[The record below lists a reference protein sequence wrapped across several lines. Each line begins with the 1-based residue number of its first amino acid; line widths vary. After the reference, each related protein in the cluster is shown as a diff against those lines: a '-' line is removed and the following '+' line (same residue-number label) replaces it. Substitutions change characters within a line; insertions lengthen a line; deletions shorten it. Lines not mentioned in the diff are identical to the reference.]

1 MNIVKYKNTIYLT
14 LIAAVSALFKIG
26 LALKWKGML
35 FDDMVSVYIARQS
48 LSNIWTYLQWEMH
61 PPLHYL
67 YLHFWINVFGDSDV
81 IMRIST
87 IFISII
93 SIFIIYLLT
102 KKISQ
107 NSQAA
112 VLAAFFTAFSSYQIY
127 FSTWIRMYALLFFLA
142 SLSFLIFLYAVEKN
156 KKSLWIL
163 LTIVQTLAVYTHLTA
178 IFIFIIEAIYILFLK
193 YKKTIKINTIY
204 KWFLSGF
211 VSFLLFLPW
220 LYNFISVRLK
230 IFPSNSWYFWA
241 EGYDSYFLTIPV
253 KFQFAGVEN
262 NILDLLGTI
271 IVIIGIIF
279 FIFDFKITDKK
290 ITSTVYDLK
299 NIILPLSILFIPLLI
314 FFIFKINTLRFMFIS
329 SIGLYIIIGI
339 GLFRIIQKTKIPS
352 FYIYS
357 FFVSIIILVF
367 VSLYSTDYTIGWKK
381 IINFINQNSTRNE
394 LILASHPFQLLPFYT
409 LYTGKLPYISYI
421 QEDIKTNNLVVDILK
436 TNFYPVFTEDNVNK
450 IDDLTKDYDRI
461 FLIRTDKFFTYS
473 NRLVFE
479 YLILKGW
486 KPKKNLKIKTFTEPE
501 VWILEK

>member
-1 MNIVKYKNTIYLT
+1 
-14 LIAAVSALFKIG
+14 
-26 LALKWKGML
+26 
-35 FDDMVSVYIARQS
+35 
-48 LSNIWTYLQWEMH
+48 
-61 PPLHYL
+61 
-67 YLHFWINVFGDSDV
+67 
-81 IMRIST
+81 
-87 IFISII
+87 
-93 SIFIIYLLT
+93 
-102 KKISQ
+102 
-107 NSQAA
+107 
-112 VLAAFFTAFSSYQIY
+112 
-127 FSTWIRMYALLFFLA
+127 
-142 SLSFLIFLYAVEKN
+142 
-156 KKSLWIL
+156 
-163 LTIVQTLAVYTHLTA
+163 
-178 IFIFIIEAIYILFLK
+178 
-193 YKKTIKINTIY
+193 
-204 KWFLSGF
+204 
-211 VSFLLFLPW
+211 
-220 LYNFISVRLK
+220 
-230 IFPSNSWYFWA
+230 
-241 EGYDSYFLTIPV
+241 
-253 KFQFAGVEN
+253 
-262 NILDLLGTI
+262 
-271 IVIIGIIF
+271 
-279 FIFDFKITDKK
+279 
-290 ITSTVYDLK
+290 
-299 NIILPLSILFIPLLI
+299 
-314 FFIFKINTLRFMFIS
+314 MFIS